1 MSADWEERKFAA
13 RCQSDAI
20 DHKRTL
26 QPRVRFPLSRNLHR
40 AFQHQDINQMP
51 APMPNPRGAEFWN
64 STMGH
69 AWVSQQ
75 AVISDVF
82 TSVTSV
88 SFNAAAARPG
98 EHVVDIGCGT
108 GDTLLEF
115 AKVVGPSG
123 SVLGVDVS
131 VPMLDFA
138 KHRAAE
144 AGYSNVAC
152 ALADA
157 TTHAFEPRWADL
169 AYSRFGVM
177 FFDDPVKA
185 FTNIRSG
192 MKPGARLVFV
202 CFRTMPESPWFR
214 VPIEAARPHLPPQPP
229 ADPLAPGMFSL
240 AREER
245 VRTILTE
252 AGFREIAL
260 KAADVPIHG
269 KNVVQSMAFITQA
282 GPLPALFENG
292 SEEQRTRATEAV
304 RDALAANIGPD
315 GRGLRAGLWLVS
327 ALA

>member
-1 MSADWEERKFAA
+1 MSAP
-13 RCQSDAI
+13 
-20 DHKRTL
+20 T
-26 QPRVRFPLSRNLHR
+26 
-40 AFQHQDINQMP
+40 
-51 APMPNPRGAEFWN
+51 PNSRGAAFWS

-88 SFNAAAARPG
+88 SFKAAAAKPG

-108 GDTLLEF
+108 GDTLLDF
-115 AKVVGPSG
+115 AKVVGSSG
-123 SVLGVDVS
+123 AALGVDVS
-131 VPMLDFA
+131 VPMLGFA
-138 KHRAAE
+138 RHRAAE
-144 AGYSNVAC
+144 AGYGNVSC

-157 TTHAFEPRWADL
+157 TTYAFEPRWADL
-169 AYSRFGVM
+169 VYSRFGVM

-185 FTNIRSG
+185 FTNIRGG
-192 MKPGARLVFV
+192 MKPGGRLVFV

-214 VPIEAARPHLPPQPP
+214 VPIEAARPHLPAQPP
-229 ADPLAPGMFSL
+229 ADPLAPGMFSF

-245 VRTILTE
+245 VRGILSD

-260 KAADVPIHG
+260 KAVDVPMHG
-269 KNVVQSMAFITQA
+269 KDIAQSMAFITQA
-282 GPLPALFENG
+282 GPLPAILENG

-304 RDALAANIGPD
+304 REALAANIGAD

-327 ALA
+327 ALT